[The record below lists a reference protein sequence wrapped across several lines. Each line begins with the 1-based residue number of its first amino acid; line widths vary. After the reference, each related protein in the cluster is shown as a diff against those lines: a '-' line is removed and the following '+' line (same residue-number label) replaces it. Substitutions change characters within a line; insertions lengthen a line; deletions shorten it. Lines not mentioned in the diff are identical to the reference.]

1 MHTSLK
7 IFIIIMI
14 FCSTILAQSNSKLD
28 IPQLDLNYYTKLK
41 DQNITINVCNWGE
54 YIANGDNNSMDVVK
68 EFEDLTGIKV
78 NYIYLNNYTLSK
90 VKLYFCFYI
99 WGFDHRSACLR
110 KTPTSFA
117 TERSACGIA
126 TKKLYPRQA
135 RIRFAK
141 GYIWALI

>member
-99 WGFDHRSACLR
+99 WGFAPY
-110 KTPTSFA
+110 PTSFA
-117 TERSACGIA
+117 TEGSTVSIA

>member
-7 IFIIIMI
+7 IFITIMI
-14 FCSTILAQSNSKLD
+14 FCNTILAQSNSKLD
-28 IPQLDLNYYTKLK
+28 KSQLDLNYYTKLK

-99 WGFDHRSACLR
+99 WGFAPYH
-110 KTPTSFA
+110 TSFA
-117 TERSACGIA
+117 TEGSACDRRKSFRVVLPQRSYILDRLGYASRKA
-126 TKKLYPRQA
+126 TFGL
-135 RIRFAK
+135 
-141 GYIWALI
+141 

>member
-14 FCSTILAQSNSKLD
+14 FCNTILAQSNSKLD
-28 IPQLDLNYYTKLK
+28 ISQLDLNYYTKLK

-68 EFEDLTGIKV
+68 EFEDQ
-78 NYIYLNNYTLSK
+78 

-99 WGFDHRSACLR
+99 WGFAPY
-110 KTPTSFA
+110 PTSFA
-117 TERSACGIA
+117 TEGSACGIA
-126 TKKLYPRQA
+126 TKKQ
-135 RIRFAK
+135 K